1 MASNTELK
9 SQISDF
15 MKDKF
20 GDEIKDSTDL
30 STVVDEDKVDST
42 ISALMKK
49 LKMSPSATEV
59 TIEKG
64 TTISTLATQL
74 KDEADKDGDDDDTV
88 TEGKK
93 DDKKD
98 KKDPAKATAKDVQ
111 SVLEAAKKGKKD
123 DDDDDDKE
131 MDFEDIED
139 DKDKDDDD
147 KKDKDDDDDDE
158 DDDKK
163 KAKKKADKKKDVKEQ
178 IESLFAQDETLT
190 EAFKEKAAILFETVL
205 NNRIDE
211 EVDEIRES
219 LEEQYNENLKE
230 AVEAH
235 AEQLH
240 EELDN
245 LTTKIDE
252 YLTYVAEEWMKENE
266 LAVEKG
272 VRAEITENFIYGLR
286 NLFAENYIDVPEGK
300 ENLVE
305 SLEEQTEELQEQVN
319 SHLKRNM
326 RLKKQLQNERRKN
339 ILFENSSDMTL
350 AERDQL
356 EQLTESVDFESEEEF
371 EKKIQIIKEHYFSND
386 SETTVSKKKDMTE
399 EEQFGSQTL
408 LEDYHAEPA
417 SMTAIDVYKNA
428 ISKIVR

>member
-42 ISALMKK
+42 VSALMKK
-49 LKMSPSATEV
+49 LKITPSATEV
-59 TIEKG
+59 TIKKG

-74 KDEADKDGDDDDTV
+74 ADEQDKDGDSDDDTV

-93 DDKKD
+93 D
-98 KKDPAKATAKDVQ
+98 KKDPKKATAKDVDD
-111 SVLEAAKKGKKD
+111 VLKEAAKKDKKD
-123 DDDDDDKE
+123 DDDDEDKE
-131 MDFEDIED
+131 MDFEEIED
-139 DKDKDDDD
+139 DKDGDSDEEDDD
-147 KKDKDDDDDDE
+147 KEGDDDE
-158 DDDKK
+158 GKK

-178 IESLFAQDETLT
+178 IETLFAQDETLT

-205 NNRIDE
+205 NKRIDE

-305 SLEEQTEELQEQVN
+305 SLEEKTEELQEQVN